1 MNLEY
6 LHYPSFLLFRMING
20 CLHNVFEG
28 SWVLPV
34 TSADHETLGLRRFF
48 LPSRHQSR
56 ALLLGGP
63 HFSALE
69 SEVVVASSWKI
80 FNLWFG
86 SAVLGA
92 WGNGPPPS
100 LFFRFDFYLH
110 LGHRML
116 QVVHL
121 SEKFEDFS
129 VDFITA
135 FHADWASK
143 PLFNLLADQV
153 CYIVHSTDKDRHHG
167 GLKNN
172 CILSVSRSK
181 YTASEVLF
189 IVTDNFGY
197 VPIRWSFKLIFHKLY

>member
-1 MNLEY
+1 MYLEY
-6 LHYPSFLLFRMING
+6 LHEPSFLLFCMING
-20 CLHNVFEG
+20 CLHKVFEG
-28 SWVLPV
+28 SWVPSV
-34 TSADHETLGLRRFF
+34 TSADHETLGLGRFF
-48 LPSRHQSR
+48 LPSRHQSL
-56 ALLLGGP
+56 ALLLGCP
-63 HFSALE
+63 HCSALE
-69 SEVVVASSWKI
+69 SEVMVASSWKI
-80 FNLWFG
+80 FNLRFG

-121 SEKFEDFS
+121 SEKFKDFS

-135 FHADWASK
+135 FNADWASK

-153 CYIVHSTDKDRHHG
+153 CYIVHSTDKERHYG

-181 YTASEVLF
+181 YTANEVLF
-189 IVTDNFGY
+189 VVIDNVGY
-197 VPIRWSFKLIFHKLY
+197 VPIRWSFKLIFHKIY